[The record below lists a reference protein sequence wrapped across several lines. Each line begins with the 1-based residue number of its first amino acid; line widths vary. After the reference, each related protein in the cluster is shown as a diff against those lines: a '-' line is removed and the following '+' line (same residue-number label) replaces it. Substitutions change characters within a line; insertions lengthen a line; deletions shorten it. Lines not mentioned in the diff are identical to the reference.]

1 MDAAPH
7 TPQRPRPLRRP
18 GHLNAVPL
26 RRTAG
31 QFSGAGGL
39 RIGWRAWAPGSGAAS
54 RGAHVVIAHGY
65 GEHGERYARLAE
77 RLTAAGFKTWAP
89 DHRGHGISE
98 GPRGVVDR
106 LANAVTDLDAV
117 VEMAR
122 AETPGGAGG
131 RVFLLGHSMGGAIA
145 LAYALAH
152 QDKLAG
158 LVLSAPA
165 TSYKDLPATPLALR
179 VPAALASVLVPR
191 APAYTIDQSNLT
203 RDPAELQAYVDDPM
217 IHKRPQ
223 PARTV
228 GEMLTAFA
236 RFHSEAPTLRLPL
249 LIVHGT
255 ADRITSPEGSRRIVE
270 RAGSADKELRLYDGF
285 FHELLNE
292 PRPDRDRVMDD
303 IVAWLQA
310 RAVT

>member
-1 MDAAPH
+1 VA
-7 TPQRPRPLRRP
+7 
-18 GHLNAVPL
+18 
-26 RRTAG
+26 
-31 QFSGAGGL
+31 
-39 RIGWRAWAPGSGAAS
+39 
-54 RGAHVVIAHGY
+54 IAHGY

-106 LANAVTDLDAV
+106 LSNAVTDLDAV

-122 AETPGGAGG
+122 AETPRGP
-131 RVFLLGHSMGGAIA
+131 VFLLGHSMGGAIA
-145 LAYALAH
+145 LAYALGH

-165 TSYKDLPATPLALR
+165 TSYKDRTATPLALR
-179 VPAALASVLVPR
+179 APAAVASVLVPR
-191 APAYTIDQSNLT
+191 APAHTIDQSNLT

-217 IHKRPQ
+217 IHRRPQ

-249 LIVHGT
+249 LVVHGT

-303 IVAWLQA
+303 IVAWLQG
-310 RAVT
+310 RAGGAD